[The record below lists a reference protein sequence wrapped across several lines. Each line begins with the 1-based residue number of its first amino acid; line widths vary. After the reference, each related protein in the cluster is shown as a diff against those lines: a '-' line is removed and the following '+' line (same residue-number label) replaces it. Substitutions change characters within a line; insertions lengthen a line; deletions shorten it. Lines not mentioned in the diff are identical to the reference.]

1 MWYYMLLNR
10 DVLSVSN
17 FRAEKSFVVLR
28 SRVFSLALWKMM
40 ELDVKT
46 YVVMRDY
53 KDSVN
58 VPKIH
63 TRHTPCSNKIIV
75 SATSTMLLRFLEVNR
90 QDTHILWNGK
100 LLYAVIKH
108 TFSPRNFHLIPLNI
122 GHPSFESVPFNFNK

>member
-1 MWYYMLLNR
+1 
-10 DVLSVSN
+10 
-17 FRAEKSFVVLR
+17 
-28 SRVFSLALWKMM
+28 MM

-75 SATSTMLLRFLEVNR
+75 SATGTMLLRFLTFNSL
-90 QDTHILWNGK
+90 DTHILSNEK
-100 LLYAVIKH
+100 LLYAVIRH
-108 TFSPRNFHLIPLNI
+108 TFSPRNFHLIP
-122 GHPSFESVPFNFNK
+122 

>member
-1 MWYYMLLNR
+1 
-10 DVLSVSN
+10 
-17 FRAEKSFVVLR
+17 
-28 SRVFSLALWKMM
+28 MM

-75 SATSTMLLRFLEVNR
+75 TATRTMVLCFLEFSR
-90 QDTHILWNGK
+90 QDTHIL
-100 LLYAVIKH
+100 
-108 TFSPRNFHLIPLNI
+108 
-122 GHPSFESVPFNFNK
+122 

>member
-1 MWYYMLLNR
+1 
-10 DVLSVSN
+10 
-17 FRAEKSFVVLR
+17 
-28 SRVFSLALWKMM
+28 MM

-75 SATSTMLLRFLEVNR
+75 SATSAILLCFLELNS
-90 QDTHILWNGK
+90 QDTHIL
-100 LLYAVIKH
+100 
-108 TFSPRNFHLIPLNI
+108 
-122 GHPSFESVPFNFNK
+122 

>member
-1 MWYYMLLNR
+1 
-10 DVLSVSN
+10 
-17 FRAEKSFVVLR
+17 
-28 SRVFSLALWKMM
+28 MM

-75 SATSTMLLRFLEVNR
+75 TATSSMLLRALEFNS
-90 QDTHILWNGK
+90 QDTHIL
-100 LLYAVIKH
+100 
-108 TFSPRNFHLIPLNI
+108 
-122 GHPSFESVPFNFNK
+122 